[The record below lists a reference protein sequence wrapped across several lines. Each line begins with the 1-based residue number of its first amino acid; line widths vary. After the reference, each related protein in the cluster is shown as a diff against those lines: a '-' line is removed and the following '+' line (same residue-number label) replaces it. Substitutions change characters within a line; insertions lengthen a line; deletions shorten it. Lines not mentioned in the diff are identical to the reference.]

1 MKTQQQQHQTTT
13 TYSDPDAALLEN
25 LIAEA
30 ARLQEIANRATPQ
43 ELRDKAELEKALRIA
58 NALDRLRSE
67 ISNDM
72 MRSIMALA
80 GSSLGFR
87 TDRDNQDAGYPIPVV
102 KDCWIEATLKG
113 ARPTGNEWNIIA
125 GRCYLTKEFYQRSFP
140 SLPGV
145 TDVECVP
152 GVPRLVDGKTQV
164 RMAVRWKFHGEPCEL
179 KDTEGKPGRVFVIR
193 VNSGMGDDAVIG
205 KATRKALKAAYDQVA
220 GFDLGDPDDEPITAP
235 TTPLVANA
243 QALLDRAKVNGVA
256 KQQAES
262 PTREN
267 TKNEAKAEPQT
278 DKADDIE
285 QATKGAALLG
295 MSEPRLKSHLNAA
308 YKADSITSL
317 DGGQLKHFIQWI
329 DRQLEKE

>member
-1 MKTQQQQHQTTT
+1 MKTQQQQHQTTA
-13 TYSDPDAALLEN
+13 TYVDPDAKLLEN
-25 LIAEA
+25 LIHEAERIQA
-30 ARLQEIANRATPQ
+30 IANRATPQ

-58 NALDRLRSE
+58 TALNRLRDE

-72 MRSIMALA
+72 MTAIMSLA
-80 GSSLGFR
+80 GSTLGFR
-87 TDRDNQDAGYPIPVV
+87 TDKDNQGQGYDIPTV

-125 GRCYLTKEFYQRSFP
+125 GRTYLTKEFYQRSFP

-193 VNSGMGDDAVIG
+193 VNAGMGDDAVIG

-220 GFDLGDPDDEPITAP
+220 GFDLGDPDDEPSTAP
-235 TTPLVANA
+235 TTPTITNA
-243 QALLDRAKVNGVA
+243 QALLDRAKANGAV
-256 KQQAES
+256 KQTQAADVPPKS
-262 PTREN
+262 
-267 TKNEAKAEPQT
+267 QDT
-278 DKADDIE
+278 DLLV
-285 QATKGAALLG
+285 QANKGVSILG
-295 MSEPRLKSHLNAA
+295 MSEPRLKSHLEAS
-308 YKADSITSL
+308 YKVPALNQLTEA
-317 DGGQLKHFIQWI
+317 QLKDFVSWI

>member
-1 MKTQQQQHQTTT
+1 MKTQQQQHQSTT
-13 TYSDPDAALLEN
+13 TYVDPDAALLDN

-125 GRCYLTKEFYQRSFP
+125 GRTYLTKEFYQRSFP

-179 KDTEGKPGRVFVIR
+179 KDTEGKPGRVFVIK

-220 GFDLGDPDDEPITAP
+220 GFDLGDPDDEPASAP
-235 TTPLVANA
+235 TTPTITNA
-243 QALLDRAKVNGVA
+243 QALLDRAKANGAV
-256 KQQAES
+256 KQTQAADVPPKS
-262 PTREN
+262 
-267 TKNEAKAEPQT
+267 QDT
-278 DKADDIE
+278 DLLV
-285 QATKGAALLG
+285 QANKGVSILG
-295 MSEPRLKSHLNAA
+295 MSEPRLKSHLEAS
-308 YKADSITSL
+308 YKVPALNQLTEA
-317 DGGQLKHFIQWI
+317 QLKDFVSWI

>member
-1 MKTQQQQHQTTT
+1 MKTQQQQHQATETFV
-13 TYSDPDAALLEN
+13 DPDAKLLEN
-25 LIAEA
+25 LIREAE
-30 ARLQEIANRATPQ
+30 RLQAIANRATPQ

-58 NALDRLRSE
+58 NALHRLREE

-72 MRSIMALA
+72 MAAIMALS
-80 GSSLGFR
+80 GSTLGFK
-87 TDRDNQDAGYPIPVV
+87 TDRDKEPKGYDIPTV

-125 GRCYLTKEFYQRSFP
+125 GRTYLTKEFYQRAFP

-205 KATRKALKAAYDQVA
+205 KAIRKALKAAYDQVA
-220 GFDLGDPDDEPITAP
+220 GFDLGDPDDEPTSAP
-235 TTPLVANA
+235 TVPTITNA
-243 QALLDRAKVNGVA
+243 QALLDRAKTNGVVKPA
-256 KQQAES
+256 DTAPAPAPATATE
-262 PTREN
+262 TAGGH
-267 TKNEAKAEPQT
+267 TKEELLAQVK
-278 DKADDIE
+278 
-285 QATKGAALLG
+285 KGISILG
-295 MSEPRLKSHLNAA
+295 MSEPRLKSHLQAA
-308 YKADSITSL
+308 YREDSISNL
-317 DGGQLKHFIQWI
+317 DAEQLWNFVCWI